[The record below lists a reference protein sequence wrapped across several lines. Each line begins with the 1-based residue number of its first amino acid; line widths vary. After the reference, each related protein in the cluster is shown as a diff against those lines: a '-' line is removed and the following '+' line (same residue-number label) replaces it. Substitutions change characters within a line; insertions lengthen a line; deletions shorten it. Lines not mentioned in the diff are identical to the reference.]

1 MSTATCK
8 GTSNAAR
15 QPKALSPSRVAPLFH
30 VSGVARRLQTAAGM
44 CTPRALGRR
53 KKSATT
59 RHGWVFQQAPKA
71 ATRYT
76 TTKWPSRGMATLLPQ
91 LSFTR
96 TGTLCWK
103 IVSLTDQVTPCHAE
117 RAQGHAEK
125 HDRRTAVRNSSTSW
139 VEQRNAGESEV
150 ALCGNVSSQKI
161 ACQDSA
167 HLLRLSKPEYR
178 NGVVRS

>member
-8 GTSNAAR
+8 GASNAAR

-53 KKSATT
+53 KKSAAT

-103 IVSLTDQVTPCHAE
+103 NRLVNWLGNAARYPVHRGPRRATLLWRRCREQNHQLGQRVST
-117 RAQGHAEK
+117 RKGHALWGQAK
-125 HDRRTAVRNSSTSW
+125 
-139 VEQRNAGESEV
+139 ES
-150 ALCGNVSSQKI
+150 
-161 ACQDSA
+161 
-167 HLLRLSKPEYR
+167 
-178 NGVVRS
+178 